1 MGKTKECVNLDPIKS
16 KIEGFGIKT
25 FEVDGHNYNQL
36 IEVFQKSRALN
47 SLNCIL
53 VKTIKGK
60 GCSIM
65 ENKHQWHYLNYM
77 SESDI
82 EKAKKE
88 LS

>member
-1 MGKTKECVNLDPIKS
+1 M
-16 KIEGFGIKT
+16 
-25 FEVDGHNYNQL
+25 
-36 IEVFQKSRALN
+36 FQKSRALN